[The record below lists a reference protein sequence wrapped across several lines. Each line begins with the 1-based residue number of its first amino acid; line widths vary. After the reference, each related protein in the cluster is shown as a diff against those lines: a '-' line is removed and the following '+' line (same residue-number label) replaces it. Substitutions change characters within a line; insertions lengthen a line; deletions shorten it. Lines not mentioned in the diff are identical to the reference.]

1 MHSWARAWC
10 WWWVWVGVGAGAI
23 AAVES
28 ALSRSES
35 PGVRRRKGLHVGW
48 GECVSQSGVSW
59 AGYDGCVVW
68 WQQRAR
74 GKAQRL

>member
-1 MHSWARAWC
+1 MAMHSWARAWC

-35 PGVRRRKGLHVGW
+35 PGGAEKKGPSRRLGRVREPERRQLGGL
-48 GECVSQSGVSW
+48 
-59 AGYDGCVVW
+59 
-68 WQQRAR
+68 
-74 GKAQRL
+74 